1 MRENKKTQGTE
12 TVSGD
17 CSGNDHRQ
25 SMPQCGRNFRKSER
39 MLQCVHDFAMMYE
52 KLPQCVS
59 VFSQKSRCGFG
70 KNEAGVKKT
79 QVRMLEDCEHGEID
93 RTRRL
98 CHVR

>member
-17 CSGNDHRQ
+17 FSGNDHRQ
-25 SMPQCGRNFRKSER
+25 SMP
-39 MLQCVHDFAMMYE
+39 QCVHDFAMMYE

-59 VFSQKSRCGFG
+59 VLSQKSRCGFG

>member
-1 MRENKKTQGTE
+1 MRENKKMQGTE

-17 CSGNDHRQ
+17 CPESDHRQ
-25 SMPQCGRNFRKSER
+25 SMPQCGRNFRQSER

-59 VFSQKSRCGFG
+59 VFSQKSQCGFG
-70 KNEAGVKKT
+70 KNEACVKKT

>member
-17 CSGNDHRQ
+17 CSESDHRQ
-25 SMPQCGRNFRKSER
+25 SMP
-39 MLQCVHDFAMMYE
+39 QCVHDFAMMYE

-59 VFSQKSRCGFG
+59 VFSQKSGCDFR

-79 QVRMLEDCEHGEID
+79 QVRMFGDCEHGEIE
-93 RTRRL
+93 
-98 CHVR
+98 

>member
-52 KLPQCVS
+52 KPPQCVS

-70 KNEAGVKKT
+70 INEAGVKKT
-79 QVRMLEDCEHGEID
+79 QVRMLEDCEHGEIE
-93 RTRRL
+93 RMWRL
-98 CHVR
+98 HHGR